1 MFMKNYCGSFV
12 KVEPGFTPVPGP
24 MPIPGPGGYP
34 VMMPRPCVPVP
45 LYPFPM
51 DIDMRH
57 YEPPPPPPPILD
69 LSLKRPHRYLLSE
82 PQVKKPCTDSLTL
95 TIKKPRR
102 DSNISTVSEDSNN
115 EQGLDLTCP
124 DKQNNSGKTFK
135 KALLNRY
142 SKCWFFF
149 FNFIFMHVNWFN
161 YLEIRQTFHSSPSHP
176 KPHPTK
182 SNRKSR
188 SI

>member
-51 DIDMRH
+51 DIDMHH
-57 YEPPPPPPPILD
+57 YEPPPPPILD

-82 PQVKKPCTDSLTL
+82 PQVKKPCADSLTL

-102 DSNISTVSEDSNN
+102 DSNISTVSEDSNI

-142 SKCWFFF
+142 SKCF
-149 FNFIFMHVNWFN
+149 
-161 YLEIRQTFHSSPSHP
+161 
-176 KPHPTK
+176 
-182 SNRKSR
+182 
-188 SI
+188 